1 MQARVT
7 GAFPERAAQGEA
19 APPAGAAKTLWKRW
33 GTTGITVASLVLAGY
48 LLHRTFS
55 QYSWEELWAA
65 VLSVPMEHLLLA
77 CLFSAASYLSLTWF
91 DWLGI
96 RYAGRRL
103 PYPKVALASF
113 LGLSIGHT
121 LGLAA
126 LSSGMIRYRFY
137 RRWGLSNEEVAK
149 IILLCGV
156 TVGVGLIALGGAG
169 LLLRPDLGER
179 ITGMSHGSMLAMG
192 AGGILLT
199 IVYVVLSAT
208 LRAPLRIY
216 HWSFQMPTLK
226 VALGQVAAGTV
237 NFILVAACLHQTLL
251 PFSDMPFLGVAAIFI
266 IANTTTMISNVPG
279 GLGVIE
285 SVVLFL
291 MPGDQ
296 IIGGLIAFR
305 CIYFFLPLLIGGL
318 VFAITELRI
327 RAKDRRAAGSDAP
340 PLRMAMAGKAS
351 G

>member
-1 MQARVT
+1 MQARAT
-7 GAFPERAAQGEA
+7 GALTEQMGQDETN
-19 APPAGAAKTLWKRW
+19 PPSGAAKSLWKRW
-33 GTTGITVASLVLAGY
+33 GTMAITVASLALAAY

-55 QYSWEELWAA
+55 KYSWDELLAS
-65 VLSVPMEHLLLA
+65 VLSVPVEHLLLA
-77 CLFSAASYLSLTWF
+77 CLFSALSYLSLTWF

-96 RYAGRRL
+96 RYAGNRV

-137 RRWGLSNEEVAK
+137 RRWGLSNEQIAK
-149 IILLCGV
+149 VVLLCGV
-156 TVGVGLIALGGAG
+156 TVGVGLIALGGVG

-179 ITGMSHGSMLAMG
+179 ITGMSHGTMLAMG
-192 AGGILLT
+192 AGGIALT
-199 IVYVVLSAT
+199 ILYVVLSGV
-208 LRAPLRIY
+208 LRAPLHIY
-216 HWSFQMPTLK
+216 RWSFKMPTVK
-226 VALGQVAAGTV
+226 VALGQVAAGTI
-237 NFILVAACLHQTLL
+237 NFLLVAACLHQTLL

-305 CIYFFLPLLIGGL
+305 CIYFFLPLMIGGL
-318 VFAITELRI
+318 VFLITETRI
-327 RAKDRRAAGSDAP
+327 RAKDQRAERKAP
-340 PLRMAMAGKAS
+340 ALGGAMAGRAS